1 MKKNVLLNHIMI
13 LMLLVSLLMTS
24 CITPKKT
31 NYLQNRSYRI
41 PKYNDSIGYEDYKL
55 IKGDRIY
62 VRLISTDKKM
72 NTIFNGS
79 MQVGN
84 ASSSEN
90 SDLFT
95 YLVKDDGSI
104 ELPLVGKVNVQG
116 HTLRD
121 SKSIIQEA
129 LASLINDKF
138 TVNVT
143 IVQRFFSVIGTQSNN
158 KYPIIKEKMTIFQAL
173 AMAGDIDLYGDR
185 SKIKIIR
192 EVSGTPKVITFDVR
206 SKDIINSEYYYIQ
219 PNDVIYIQDVKE
231 RFFSITSIS
240 SAISIFFSTLSFG
253 IFIYNVASPT
263 TSTTPQN

>member
-1 MKKNVLLNHIMI
+1 MKKNVLPNYI
-13 LMLLVSLLMTS
+13 MLLTITISLLITS

-72 NTIFNGS
+72 NSIFNGS
-79 MQVGN
+79 TQMGST
-84 ASSSEN
+84 SSSEN
-90 SDLFT
+90 ADLFT
-95 YLVKDDGSI
+95 YLVKDDGTV
-104 ELPLVGKVNVQG
+104 ELPLIGKVSVIG
-116 HTLRD
+116 KTLRE
-121 SKSIIQEA
+121 SKNVIQT
-129 LASLINDKF
+129 SLTSLLNDKF
-138 TVNVT
+138 TVDVT
-143 IVQRFFSVIGTQSNN
+143 ISQRFFSVIGSQSNN

-173 AMAGDIDLYGDR
+173 AVAGDIDDFGDR

-192 EVSGTPKVITFDVR
+192 EVSGSPKVITFDIR

-231 RFFSITSIS
+231 RFFSVTSIS

-263 TSTTPQN
+263 TTPQN

>member
-1 MKKNVLLNHIMI
+1 MKKNVLPNYI
-13 LMLLVSLLMTS
+13 MLLTIIISLLTTS

-72 NTIFNGS
+72 NSIFNGS
-79 MQVGN
+79 TQM
-84 ASSSEN
+84 ASTSSSEN
-90 SDLFT
+90 ADLFT
-95 YLVKDDGSI
+95 YLVKDDGTV
-104 ELPLVGKVNVQG
+104 ELPLIGKVSVVGK
-116 HTLRD
+116 TLRE
-121 SKSIIQEA
+121 SKNVIQT
-129 LASLINDKF
+129 SLTSLLNDKF

-143 IVQRFFSVIGTQSNN
+143 ISQRFFSVIGSQSNN

-173 AMAGDIDLYGDR
+173 ALAGDIDDFGDR

-192 EVSGTPKVITFDVR
+192 EVSGSPKVITFDIR

-231 RFFSITSIS
+231 RFFSVTSIS

-263 TSTTPQN
+263 TTPQN